1 MGLRNFIRDITATAK
16 AEAKL
21 QRRTADLEK
30 IRNAYYELEQK
41 CKDLKRN
48 TSSFLKYI
56 MREIYGIKVDN
67 NLNILEYDKKQRI
80 NNKTELLEKQCAD
93 FINKKELDRPEN
105 SI

>member
-1 MGLRNFIRDITATAK
+1 MGLRNFINDMVATAK

-21 QRRTADLEK
+21 HIKEQDLK
-30 IRNAYYELEQK
+30 GIRKEYYELEQK
-41 CKDLKRN
+41 YKDLKRN
-48 TSSFLKYI
+48 TSSFLKYV